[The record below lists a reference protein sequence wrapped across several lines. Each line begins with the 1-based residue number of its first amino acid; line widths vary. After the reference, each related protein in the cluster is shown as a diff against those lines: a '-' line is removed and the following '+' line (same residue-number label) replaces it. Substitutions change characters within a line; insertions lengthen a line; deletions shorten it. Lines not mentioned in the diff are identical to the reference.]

1 LPKARLDRLVLAAC
15 PADREASCPLGGG
28 GEATTMPPRS
38 PTVRRRRLGIEL
50 RRLRDEAGLTI
61 DRVAEALECSDS
73 KISRIETGQVSATP
87 RDVRDMLQIYG
98 VDEQQRDE
106 LVQMAREARQKGWWH
121 AFGDI
126 PVPAIVGFES
136 AASSMSHY
144 AALTIPFLFQT
155 PDYARTVLH
164 AIRGD
169 LPPEELER
177 RVELRMARQSLLTQD
192 EPPHFWVV
200 LDEAALR
207 RRVGGSETTRT
218 QLERLEEVA
227 TLPKVTLQ
235 ILPFTSGEH
244 AGLDGGFTI
253 IGFAEQADPNL
264 VFIEHTTSDL
274 YVEDA
279 AAVRQYDRLF
289 NHLRA
294 SALAPAD
301 SIQFLTAVGKDL
313 SSS

>member
-1 LPKARLDRLVLAAC
+1 
-15 PADREASCPLGGG
+15 
-28 GEATTMPPRS
+28 MPPRS

-61 DRVAEALECSDS
+61 ERVAEALECSDS

-98 VDEQQRDE
+98 VDEQLRDE
-106 LVQMAREARQKGWWH
+106 LMQMAREARQKGWWH

-155 PDYARTVLH
+155 PDYARAVLR

-169 LPPEELER
+169 LPSDELER

-192 EPPHFWVV
+192 DAPLLWIVI
-200 LDEAALR
+200 DEGALR
-207 RRVGGSETTRT
+207 RRVGGSETMRI
-218 QLERLEEVA
+218 QLERIKELS
-227 TLPKVTLQ
+227 TLPNVTFQ
-235 ILPFTSGEH
+235 ILPFASGEH
-244 AGLDGGFTI
+244 AGMDGGFTI
-253 IGFAEQADPNL
+253 IGFPEEADPNL

-301 SIQFLTAVGKDL
+301 SIQFLTTLEKDL
-313 SSS
+313 SSN